1 LEADKKPLDK
11 PGWLKKKVFLN
22 NQNIAR
28 VNDLILDLNLHTVC
42 QNAKCPNIFECFSNK
57 TATFLLLGNICSR
70 NCAFCS
76 VESGKPLAVDENE
89 PDNIASAVAALGLKY
104 IVLTSVT
111 RDDLA
116 DGGAGQ
122 FAKTLRRIKT
132 LMPEAK
138 VECLIPDFKNETKN
152 LEKLLREDLDVLNHN
167 IETVKENYTGI
178 RNGAD
183 YQKSLKIL
191 GSSKYLKPEIITKSG
206 FMLGLGERIE
216 EVYGLLKDLKS
227 VNCDIVTIGQYLCP
241 GKNNIRVQKYYS
253 PEEFAGLENYAKNM
267 GFKYVISGVFVR
279 SSYLAA
285 KAFKSSGNR
294 SLNNL
299 QNE

>member
-1 LEADKKPLDK
+1 LGAGKKLLDK
-11 PGWLKKKVFLN
+11 PEWLKKKVFLN

-28 VNDLILDLNLHTVC
+28 VNNLILDLNLHTVC

-76 VESGKPLAVDENE
+76 IESGKPMAADENE
-89 PDNIASAVAALGLKY
+89 PDNIASAVAALKLKY

-122 FAKTLRRIKT
+122 FAKTLRQIKA

-152 LEKLLREDLDVLNHN
+152 LEILLREDLDVLNHN
-167 IETVKENYTGI
+167 METVKENYAGI
-178 RNGAD
+178 RNGAN

-191 GSSKYLKPEIITKSG
+191 DSSKLMKPDIITKSG
-206 FMLGLGERIE
+206 FMLGLGEKIE
-216 EVYGLLKDLKS
+216 EIYGLLKDLKS

-241 GKNNIRVQKYYS
+241 GKNNIPVQKYYS

-285 KAFKSSGNR
+285 EAFKSSGN
-294 SLNNL
+294 
-299 QNE
+299 

>member
-1 LEADKKPLDK
+1 LEADKKRLDK

-28 VNDLILDLNLHTVC
+28 VNNLILDLNLHTVC
-42 QNAKCPNIFECFSNK
+42 QNAKCPNIFECFSKK
-57 TATFLLLGNICSR
+57 TATFLLLGNICTR

-76 VESGKPLAVDENE
+76 VESGRPMAIDENE
-89 PDNIASAVAALGLKY
+89 PENIASAVSALELKY

-122 FAKTLRRIKT
+122 FIKT
-132 LMPEAK
+132 LKMIKSAMPEAK

-152 LEKLLREDLDVLNHN
+152 LEILLQEDLDVLNHN

-191 GSSKYLKPEIITKSG
+191 DSSKQIRPDIITKSG
-206 FMLGLGERIE
+206 LMLGLGENME
-216 EVYGLLKDLKS
+216 EVFGLLKDLKS

-241 GKNNIRVQKYYS
+241 GKDNIPVQKYYS

-267 GFKYVISGVFVR
+267 GFKYVVSGVFVR

-285 KAFKSSGNR
+285 AAFKASGN
-294 SLNNL
+294 
-299 QNE
+299 

>member
-1 LEADKKPLDK
+1 MEADKKRLDK
-11 PGWLKKKVFLN
+11 PEWLKKKVFLN

-28 VNDLILDLNLHTVC
+28 VNNLILDLNLHTVC

-76 VESGKPLAVDENE
+76 VESGKPMAADENE
-89 PDNIASAVAALGLKY
+89 PDNIASAVAALELKY

-111 RDDLA
+111 RDDLD

-122 FAKTLRRIKT
+122 FAKTLRQIKS

-152 LEKLLREDLDVLNHN
+152 LEILLQEDLDVLNHN
-167 IETVKENYTGI
+167 IETVKENYAGI

-191 GSSKYLKPEIITKSG
+191 DSSKLIKPDVITKSG
-206 FMLGLGERIE
+206 FMLGLGEKIE
-216 EVYGLLKDLKS
+216 EIYSLLKDLKS

-241 GKNNIRVQKYYS
+241 GKNNIPVQKYYS
-253 PEEFAGLENYAKNM
+253 PEEFAELENYAKNM
-267 GFKYVISGVFVR
+267 GFKYVVSGVFVR

-285 KAFKSSGNR
+285 AAFKSSGN
-294 SLNNL
+294 
-299 QNE
+299 

>member
-1 LEADKKPLDK
+1 LLEADKKRLDK
-11 PGWLKKKVFLN
+11 PEWLKKKVFLN

-28 VNDLILDLNLHTVC
+28 VNNLILDLNLHTVC

-76 VESGKPLAVDENE
+76 VESGRPIKIDENE
-89 PDNIASAVAALGLKY
+89 PENIATAVSALELKY

-111 RDDLA
+111 RDDLD

-122 FAKTLRRIKT
+122 FAKTVRQIKVR
-132 LMPEAK
+132 MPEAK
-138 VECLIPDFKNETKN
+138 VECLIPDFKNEARN
-152 LEKLLREDLDVLNHN
+152 LEILLREDLDVLNHN
-167 IETVKENYTGI
+167 IETVKENYAGI

-191 GSSKYLKPEIITKSG
+191 GLSKRIMPDIITKSG
-206 FMLGLGERIE
+206 FMLGLGENIE
-216 EVYGLLKDLKS
+216 EIYDLLKDLKS
-227 VNCDIVTIGQYLCP
+227 VNCDIVTIGQYLSP
-241 GKNNIRVQKYYS
+241 GKNNIPVQKYYS
-253 PEEFAGLENYAKNM
+253 PEEFAELEKHAKNM
-267 GFKYVISGVFVR
+267 GFKYVVSGVFVR

-285 KAFKSSGNR
+285 AAFKASGN
-294 SLNNL
+294 
-299 QNE
+299 

>member
-1 LEADKKPLDK
+1 LLEANKKRLDK
-11 PGWLKKKVFLN
+11 PEWLKKKVFLN
-22 NQNIAR
+22 NQNISR
-28 VNDLILDLNLHTVC
+28 VSNLILDLNLHTVC

-76 VESGKPLAVDENE
+76 VESGNPMKTDENE
-89 PDNIASAVAALGLKY
+89 PENIAIAVSALELKY

-122 FAKTLRRIKT
+122 FAKTVRHIKT
-132 LMPEAK
+132 LVQEAK
-138 VECLIPDFKNETKN
+138 VECLIPDFKNEAKN
-152 LEKLLREDLDVLNHN
+152 LEILLREDLDVLNHN
-167 IETVKENYTGI
+167 IETVKENYHGI

-191 GSSKYLKPEIITKSG
+191 DLSKQIRPDIITKSG
-206 FMLGLGERIE
+206 FMLGLGENIE
-216 EVYGLLKDLKS
+216 EIYCLLKDLKS
-227 VNCDIVTIGQYLCP
+227 VNCDIVTIGQYLSP
-241 GKNNIRVQKYYS
+241 GKNNIPVQKYYS
-253 PEEFAGLENYAKNM
+253 PEEFAGLEKYAKNM
-267 GFKYVISGVFVR
+267 GFKYVVSGVFVR

-285 KAFKSSGNR
+285 AAFKESVK
-294 SLNNL
+294 
-299 QNE
+299 

>member
-1 LEADKKPLDK
+1 MEADKKRLDK

-28 VNDLILDLNLHTVC
+28 VNNLILDLNLHTVC
-42 QNAKCPNIFECFSNK
+42 QNAKCPNIFECFSKK
-57 TATFLLLGNICSR
+57 TATFLLLGNICTR

-76 VESGKPLAVDENE
+76 VESGRPMAIDENE
-89 PDNIASAVAALGLKY
+89 PENIASAVSALELKY

-122 FAKTLRRIKT
+122 FIKT
-132 LMPEAK
+132 LKMIKSAMPEAK

-152 LEKLLREDLDVLNHN
+152 LEILLQEDLDVLNHN

-191 GSSKYLKPEIITKSG
+191 DSSKQIRPDIITKSG
-206 FMLGLGERIE
+206 LMLGLGENME

-241 GKNNIRVQKYYS
+241 GKDNIPVQKYYS

-267 GFKYVISGVFVR
+267 GFKYVVSGVFVR

-285 KAFKSSGNR
+285 AAFKASGN
-294 SLNNL
+294 
-299 QNE
+299 

>member
-1 LEADKKPLDK
+1 LETDKKLLDK
-11 PGWLKKKVFLN
+11 PEWLKKKVFLN

-28 VNDLILDLNLHTVC
+28 VSDLVLDLNLHTVC
-42 QNAKCPNIFECFSNK
+42 QSAKCPNIFECFSNK

-76 VESGKPLAVDENE
+76 VESGRPLEIDPNE
-89 PDNIASAVAALGLKY
+89 PENIASAVSVLDLKY

-111 RDDLA
+111 RDDLD

-122 FAKTLRRIKT
+122 FAKTVREIKA
-132 LMPEAK
+132 LIPVAK

-152 LEKLLREDLDVLNHN
+152 LEILLREDLDVLNHN
-167 IETVKENYTGI
+167 IETVKENYAGI

-191 GSSKYLKPEIITKSG
+191 DSSKQIKPDIITKSG
-206 FMLGLGERIE
+206 FMLGLGENIKE
-216 EVYGLLKDLKS
+216 IYGLLKDLKT
-227 VNCDIVTIGQYLCP
+227 VHCDIVTIGQYLSP
-241 GKNNIRVQKYYS
+241 GKNNIPVQKYYS
-253 PEEFAGLENYAKNM
+253 PGEFTELEKYAKNM
-267 GFKYVISGVFVR
+267 GFKYVVSGIFVR

-285 KAFKSSGNR
+285 TAFKASGN
-294 SLNNL
+294 
-299 QNE
+299 

>member
-1 LEADKKPLDK
+1 LLEANKKNLDK
-11 PGWLKKKVFLN
+11 PEWLKKKVFLN

-28 VNDLILDLNLHTVC
+28 VHDLVLDLNLHTVC
-42 QNAKCPNIFECFSNK
+42 QSAKCPNIFECFSNK

-70 NCAFCS
+70 NCAFCG
-76 VESGKPLAVDENE
+76 VESGRPIAIDEKE
-89 PDNIASAVAALGLKY
+89 PENIANAVTALELKY

-122 FAKTLRRIKT
+122 FAKTVRRIKDR
-132 LMPEAK
+132 MPQVK
-138 VECLIPDFKNETKN
+138 VECLIPDFKNENTN
-152 LEKLLREDLDVLNHN
+152 LEILLHEDLDVLNHN
-167 IETVKENYTGI
+167 IETVKENYSGI

-191 GSSKYLKPEIITKSG
+191 ELSKLIKQGITTKSG
-206 FMLGLGERIE
+206 FMLGLGENIE

-241 GKNNIRVQKYYS
+241 GKNNIPVQKYYR
-253 PEEFAGLENYAKNM
+253 PEEFAELEKYAKNL
-267 GFKYVISGVFVR
+267 GFKYVVSGVFVR

-285 KAFKSSGNR
+285 TAFKASGN
-294 SLNNL
+294 
-299 QNE
+299 

>member
-1 LEADKKPLDK
+1 LEANKKRLDK
-11 PGWLKKKVFLN
+11 PEWLKKKVFLN

-28 VNDLILDLNLHTVC
+28 VNNLILDLKLHTVC

-76 VESGKPLAVDENE
+76 VESGRPAAIDENE
-89 PDNIASAVAALGLKY
+89 PENIATAVYALELKY

-111 RDDLA
+111 RDDLE

-122 FAKTLRRIKT
+122 FAKTLRKIKV

-138 VECLIPDFKNETKN
+138 VECLIPDFKSEAKN
-152 LEKLLREDLDVLNHN
+152 LEILLREDPDVLNHN
-167 IETVKENYTGI
+167 IETVKENYAGI

-191 GSSKYLKPEIITKSG
+191 DSSKRIKPEITTKSG
-206 FMLGLGERIE
+206 FMLGLGENIE
-216 EVYGLLKDLKS
+216 EIYGLLEDLKS
-227 VNCDIVTIGQYLCP
+227 VNCDIVTIGQYLSP
-241 GKNNIRVQKYYS
+241 GKNNIPVQKYYR
-253 PEEFAGLENYAKNM
+253 PEEFAELEKYAKNM
-267 GFKYVISGVFVR
+267 GFKYVVSGVFVR

-285 KAFKSSGNR
+285 TAFMASGN
-294 SLNNL
+294 
-299 QNE
+299 

>member
-1 LEADKKPLDK
+1 MLETDKKRLDK
-11 PGWLKKKVFLN
+11 PEWLKKKVFLN
-22 NQNIAR
+22 NQNIAQ
-28 VNDLILDLNLHTVC
+28 VNNLILDLNLHTVC
-42 QNAKCPNIFECFSNK
+42 QNAKCPNIFECFSKK

-76 VESGKPLAVDENE
+76 VESGRPMAIDENE
-89 PDNIASAVAALGLKY
+89 PGNIANAVSALELKY

-122 FAKTLRRIKT
+122 FVKTLKMIKAA
-132 LMPEAK
+132 MPEAK

-152 LEKLLREDLDVLNHN
+152 LKKLLQEDLDVLNHN
-167 IETVKENYTGI
+167 IETVKENYAGI

-191 GSSKYLKPEIITKSG
+191 DLSKQIRPDIITKSG
-206 FMLGLGERIE
+206 LMLGLGENME

-227 VNCDIVTIGQYLCP
+227 VNCDIVTIGQYLSP
-241 GKNNIRVQKYYS
+241 GKDNIPVQKYYS
-253 PEEFAGLENYAKNM
+253 PEEFAELENYAKNM
-267 GFKYVISGVFVR
+267 GFKYVVSGVFVR

-285 KAFKSSGNR
+285 AAFKASGN
-294 SLNNL
+294 
-299 QNE
+299 

>member
-1 LEADKKPLDK
+1 MLEADKKRLEK
-11 PGWLKKKVFLN
+11 PEWLKKKVFLN

-28 VNDLILDLNLHTVC
+28 VNNLVLDLNLHTVC
-42 QNAKCPNIFECFSNK
+42 QNAQCPNIFECFSNK

-76 VESGKPLAVDENE
+76 VESGRPVAIDKNE
-89 PDNIASAVAALGLKY
+89 PENIATAVSALELKY

-122 FAKTLRRIKT
+122 FAKTLRKIKA

-138 VECLIPDFKNETKN
+138 VECLIPDFKNEDKN
-152 LEKLLREDLDVLNHN
+152 LEILLREDLDVLNHN
-167 IETVKENYTGI
+167 IETVKENYAGI

-191 GSSKYLKPEIITKSG
+191 DRSKRIKPDITTKSG
-206 FMLGLGERIE
+206 FKLFIFSTAFSYRMVSFSNPSLF
-216 EVYGLLKDLKS
+216 S
-227 VNCDIVTIGQYLCP
+227 
-241 GKNNIRVQKYYS
+241 NI
-253 PEEFAGLENYAKNM
+253 PN
-267 GFKYVISGVFVR
+267 
-279 SSYLAA
+279 
-285 KAFKSSGNR
+285 
-294 SLNNL
+294 
-299 QNE
+299 

>member
-1 LEADKKPLDK
+1 LLEADKKRLDK
-11 PGWLKKKVFLN
+11 PEWLKKKAFLN

-28 VNDLILDLNLHTVC
+28 VNNLVLDLNLHTVC

-76 VESGKPLAVDENE
+76 VESGKPMSVDENE
-89 PDNIASAVAALGLKY
+89 PENIASAVAALELKY

-122 FAKTLRRIKT
+122 FAQTVRQIKA
-132 LMPEAK
+132 LMPESK
-138 VECLIPDFKNETKN
+138 IECLIPDFKNKTKN
-152 LEKLLREDLDVLNHN
+152 LVILLQEDLDVLNHN
-167 IETVKENYTGI
+167 IETVKENYAGI

-191 GSSKYLKPEIITKSG
+191 DSSKQIKPDIITKSG
-206 FMLGLGERIE
+206 FMLGLGEKME
-216 EVYGLLKDLKS
+216 EVHGLLKDLKS
-227 VNCDIVTIGQYLCP
+227 VNCDIVTIGQYLSP
-241 GKNNIRVQKYYS
+241 GRNNIPVQKYYR
-253 PEEFAGLENYAKNM
+253 PEEFAELEIYASNM
-267 GFKYVISGVFVR
+267 GFKYVVSGVFVR

-285 KAFKSSGNR
+285 TAFKATGN
-294 SLNNL
+294 
-299 QNE
+299 

>member
-1 LEADKKPLDK
+1 LEADKKRLDK
-11 PGWLKKKVFLN
+11 PEWLKKKVFLN

-28 VNDLILDLNLHTVC
+28 VNNLILDLNLHTVC
-42 QNAKCPNIFECFSNK
+42 QNAKCPNIFECFGNK

-76 VESGKPLAVDENE
+76 VESGRPMAIDENE
-89 PDNIASAVAALGLKY
+89 PENIANAVSALELKY

-122 FAKTLRRIKT
+122 FAKTVRQIKAV
-132 LMPEAK
+132 MPEAK
-138 VECLIPDFKNETKN
+138 VECLIPDFKNEAKN
-152 LEKLLREDLDVLNHN
+152 LEILLLEDLNVLNHN
-167 IETVKENYTGI
+167 IETVKENYAGI

-191 GSSKYLKPEIITKSG
+191 DSSKHIKPDIVTKSG
-206 FMLGLGERIE
+206 FMLGLGENPE
-216 EVYGLLKDLKS
+216 EVYGLLKDLKT
-227 VNCDIVTIGQYLCP
+227 VNCDIVTIGQYLSP
-241 GKNNIRVQKYYS
+241 GKNNIPVQKYYS
-253 PEEFAGLENYAKNM
+253 PEEFAEMEKYAQNM
-267 GFKYVISGVFVR
+267 GFKYVVSGVFVR

-285 KAFKSSGNR
+285 AAFKASGN
-294 SLNNL
+294 
-299 QNE
+299 